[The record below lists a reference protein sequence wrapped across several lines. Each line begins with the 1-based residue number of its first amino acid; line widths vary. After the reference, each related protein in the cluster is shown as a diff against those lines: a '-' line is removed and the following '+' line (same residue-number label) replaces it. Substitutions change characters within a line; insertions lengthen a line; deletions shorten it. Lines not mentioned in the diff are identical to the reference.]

1 LPSSHPKVTKGSSW
15 LALAGLVVIAVPTLL
30 LLITFGRDL
39 GTWIWTQEAGDILI
53 GKFQV
58 VVGLPA
64 AAIAAFVIVVF
75 LRQTAG
81 PIEFEGFG
89 FKFHGAAGQVILW
102 LICFW
107 AIVAAIKLLW

>member
-1 LPSSHPKVTKGSSW
+1 MASSQPKETKGATW
-15 LALAGLVVIAVPTLL
+15 LALAGLAVIAVPTVLL
-30 LLITFGRDL
+30 VITFGREL
-39 GTWIWTQEAGDILI
+39 GTWIWTEEAGDILI

-64 AAIAAFVIVVF
+64 AAIAAFVVVAF

-89 FKFHGAAGQVILW
+89 FKFRGAAGQVILW
-102 LICFW
+102 LICFL
-107 AIVAAIKLLW
+107 AIAAAIKWLW